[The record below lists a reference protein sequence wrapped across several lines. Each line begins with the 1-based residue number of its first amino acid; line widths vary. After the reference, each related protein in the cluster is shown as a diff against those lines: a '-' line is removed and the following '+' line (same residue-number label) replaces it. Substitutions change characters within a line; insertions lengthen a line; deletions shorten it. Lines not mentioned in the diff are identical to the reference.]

1 MFVIYGTRLMGKVD
15 HVENLGYVST
25 QFFHLNFVPLI
36 PTGSYLILAENGDD
50 FRGVSLPLSFK
61 SILVAWLRAGCF
73 FAFIG
78 CTIGALVCIGGG
90 NPQEF
95 VTGITCGAIAILSI
109 ATFIATYYL
118 PFFSKASYRR
128 AMQIADIVGLSD
140 EARLMLEVSY
150 GQKTAEQADW
160 ELQQIEQRREKE
172 AVVPTEYFN

>member
-15 HVENLGYVST
+15 NVENLGYVST
-25 QFFHLNFVPLI
+25 QFFHLNFIPLI

-50 FRGVSLPLSFK
+50 FRGVSIPLSFK
-61 SILVAWLRAGCF
+61 SILVAWLRVGSF
-73 FAFIG
+73 LAFIG
-78 CTIGALVCIGGG
+78 CTVGALVSLGSNKQDILAGLA
-90 NPQEF
+90 
-95 VTGITCGAIAILSI
+95 CGAIALASI
-109 ATFIATYYL
+109 ATFVATYYL
-118 PFFSKASYRR
+118 PFFSKASYSR

-172 AVVPTEYFN
+172 VVVPTEYFN

>member
-61 SILVAWLRAGCF
+61 SILVAWLRAGSF
-73 FAFIG
+73 LAFVG
-78 CTIGALVCIGGG
+78 FTIGTLISFASNKQDVLS
-90 NPQEF
+90 
-95 VTGITCGAIAILSI
+95 GITCGVIAVASI
-109 ATFIATYYL
+109 VTFIATYYL
-118 PFFSKASYRR
+118 PFFAKASYRR

-172 AVVPTEYFN
+172 AAVPTEYFN